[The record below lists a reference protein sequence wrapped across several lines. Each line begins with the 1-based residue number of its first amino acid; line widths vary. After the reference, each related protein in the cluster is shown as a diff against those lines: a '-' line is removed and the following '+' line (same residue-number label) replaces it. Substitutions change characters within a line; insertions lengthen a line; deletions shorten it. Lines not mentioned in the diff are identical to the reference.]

1 MKRLRAVLTGL
12 LAAGLSVAMP
22 AWADKPA
29 KAPAKDKPAAPAK
42 AEGKAP
48 AGTKWRVTT
57 TMQIPNAPM
66 APPPITYEFCQTET
80 ARVPQQPN
88 SMAGSCKM
96 LEHKFENRKA
106 TWKVRCE
113 GQMVMIG
120 EGSIT
125 YDTDTFAGEITMK
138 GEGEGA
144 AFAMVQKMS
153 GQKLG
158 TCTPQ

>member
-1 MKRLRAVLTGL
+1 MKYKRVVLCALLTTGVTV
-12 LAAGLSVAMP
+12 AAP
-22 AWADKPA
+22 ALADKPA

-57 TMQIPNAPM
+57 TVVIPNAPM
-66 APPPITYEFCQTET
+66 APPPMTYEFCQTET

-88 SMAGSCKM
+88 AMTGPCKM
-96 LEHKFENRKA
+96 VEHKFENRRA

-113 GQMVMIG
+113 GEMVMVG

-125 YDTDTFAGEITMK
+125 YEADRFAGEVKLK
-138 GEGEGA
+138 GEGDGES
-144 AFAMVQKMS
+144 FEMTQTLS
-153 GQKLG
+153 GQKIG
-158 TCTPQ
+158 TCAAQ